1 MIGGLG
7 GEFKVTSDYRNAVN
21 DWRALGEPP
30 VVDHPKLLHYKTR
43 RRVHLYK
50 LSMVSTVDRGDVLL
64 LTKADFNRAMGW
76 LLEAESFMPDIFT
89 AGSTGTDARAID
101 EIYHYITVADKGD
114 GVPEHQ
120 IVNFARTR
128 VPLHSILRVIEIMT
142 ASGKITHRGVDKH
155 GQRWFRPTR

>member
-1 MIGGLG
+1 
-7 GEFKVTSDYRNAVN
+7 
-21 DWRALGEPP
+21 
-30 VVDHPKLLHYKTR
+30 
-43 RRVHLYK
+43 
-50 LSMVSTVDRGDVLL
+50 
-64 LTKADFNRAMGW
+64 MGW

-120 IVNFARTR
+120 IINFARTR

-142 ASGKITHRGVDKH
+142 ASGKISHRGVDKL
-155 GQRWFRPTR
+155 GQRWFRPVR